1 MHKVCQLDDFSHELY
16 AVEADDEDSKYLIAT
31 SEQPLIGMH
40 MGEQIEPQSLPFKYG
55 GFATQ
60 FRKEAGSH
68 GRDVWGIFRVHQ
80 FEKCEQLVYCEPEKS
95 WEELNNMIATSQRF
109 YEGLGLHHQVIKI
122 VSGGLNDAAATKYDL
137 EAWFPGY

>member
-16 AVEADDEDSKYLIAT
+16 AVEADDEDPKYLIAT

-40 MGEQIEPQSLPFKYG
+40 MGEQIEPQNLPYKYG

-68 GRDVWGIFRVHQ
+68 GRDVWGIFRIHQ
-80 FEKCEQLVYCEPEKS
+80 FEKCE
-95 WEELNNMIATSQRF
+95 
-109 YEGLGLHHQVIKI
+109 
-122 VSGGLNDAAATKYDL
+122 
-137 EAWFPGY
+137 